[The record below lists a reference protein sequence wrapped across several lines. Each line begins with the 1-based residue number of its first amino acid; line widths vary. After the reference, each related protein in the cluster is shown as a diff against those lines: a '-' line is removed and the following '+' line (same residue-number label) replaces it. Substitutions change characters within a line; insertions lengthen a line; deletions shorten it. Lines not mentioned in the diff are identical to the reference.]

1 MKKKNHIMILKYLI
15 HMINT
20 SNIILNDN
28 FETKINNL
36 LERILKSKTDTS
48 TRLFMVTEAYDRY
61 NKEYYR
67 ISLTILILSSI
78 ITFIEALRL
87 TIIEYISKDN
97 NNNKLMIYN
106 ITFTLNISLL
116 VIGTIITILSSI
128 IRFKNYKEILEG
140 LKEAQTLLVNYK
152 NKYSKQ
158 YYILD
163 NIKSNDKIYEISNKI
178 SDYDKKVKSINYFQ
192 YIENKNII
200 EYNEKKIKFDLDIFK
215 IKATLQNELE
225 RFSKIKESEF
235 ININNSHNLKLE
247 ELKNEKYKNIND
259 IYFDK
264 EEFKVDL
271 LKKKK
276 KLNDDAHDITID
288 LKRLASTDQSAI

>member
-1 MKKKNHIMILKYLI
+1 
-15 HMINT
+15 MINT

-28 FETKINNL
+28 FETKTNNL
-36 LERILKSKTDTS
+36 LERIIKSKTDTS

-61 NKEYYR
+61 NKEYYI

-97 NNNKLMIYN
+97 NDKLMIYN

-163 NIKSNDKIYEISNKI
+163 NINCQDKLYEISNKI

-200 EYNEKKIKFDLDIFK
+200 EYNEKKIKFELDIFK

-235 ININNSHNLKLE
+235 ININNNHNLKLE

-264 EEFKVDL
+264 EEFKIDL

-276 KLNDDAHDITID
+276 KLNDEANDITVD
-288 LKRLASTDQSAI
+288 LKRLSSTDQSAI

>member
-1 MKKKNHIMILKYLI
+1 
-15 HMINT
+15 MINT

-28 FETKINNL
+28 FETKTNNL
-36 LERILKSKTDTS
+36 LERIIKSKTDTS

-97 NNNKLMIYN
+97 NDKLMIYN

-163 NIKSNDKIYEISNKI
+163 NIKSQDKLYHISNKI

-200 EYNEKKIKFDLDIFK
+200 EYNEKKIKFDLNIFK

-225 RFSKIKESEF
+225 RFSRIKESEF
-235 ININNSHNLKLE
+235 ININNNHNLKLE
-247 ELKNEKYKNIND
+247 ELKNEKYKSIND
-259 IYFDK
+259 IYYDK

-276 KLNDDAHDITID
+276 KLNDEALDITID
-288 LKRLASTDQSAI
+288 LKRLSSIDQSVI

>member
-1 MKKKNHIMILKYLI
+1 
-15 HMINT
+15 MINT

-28 FETKINNL
+28 FEAKINNL

-97 NNNKLMIYN
+97 NNKLMIYN

-163 NIKSNDKIYEISNKI
+163 NINSQDKLYEISNKI

-276 KLNDDAHDITID
+276 KLNDEALDITVD

>member
-1 MKKKNHIMILKYLI
+1 
-15 HMINT
+15 MINT

-247 ELKNEKYKNIND
+247 ELKNEKFLVKYGISKDQIG
-259 IYFDK
+259 
-264 EEFKVDL
+264 
-271 LKKKK
+271 
-276 KLNDDAHDITID
+276 TI
-288 LKRLASTDQSAI
+288 QSAAFNIIKISLLL

>member
-1 MKKKNHIMILKYLI
+1 
-15 HMINT
+15 MINT

-28 FETKINNL
+28 FETKTNNL
-36 LERILKSKTDTS
+36 LERIIKLKTDTS

-235 ININNSHNLKLE
+235 ININNNHNLKLE

-264 EEFKVDL
+264 EEFKIDL

-276 KLNDDAHDITID
+276 KLNDEANDITVD
-288 LKRLASTDQSAI
+288 LKRLSSTDQSAI

>member
-1 MKKKNHIMILKYLI
+1 
-15 HMINT
+15 MINT

-67 ISLTILILSSI
+67 VSLTILILSSI

>member
-1 MKKKNHIMILKYLI
+1 
-15 HMINT
+15 MINT

-28 FETKINNL
+28 FETKTNNL
-36 LERILKSKTDTS
+36 LERIIKSKTDTS

-97 NNNKLMIYN
+97 NDKLMIYN

-163 NIKSNDKIYEISNKI
+163 NIKSQDKLYHISNKI
-178 SDYDKKVKSINYFQ
+178 TDYDKKVKSINYFQ

-200 EYNEKKIKFDLDIFK
+200 EYNEKKIKFDLNIFK

-235 ININNSHNLKLE
+235 ININNNHNLKLE
-247 ELKNEKYKNIND
+247 ELKNEKYKSIND
-259 IYFDK
+259 IYYDK

-276 KLNDDAHDITID
+276 KLNDEALDITID
-288 LKRLASTDQSAI
+288 LKRLSSTDQSVI

>member
-1 MKKKNHIMILKYLI
+1 
-15 HMINT
+15 MINT

-28 FETKINNL
+28 FETKTNNL
-36 LERILKSKTDTS
+36 LERIIKSKTDTS

-97 NNNKLMIYN
+97 NDKLMIYN

-163 NIKSNDKIYEISNKI
+163 NIKSQDKLYHISNKI

-200 EYNEKKIKFDLDIFK
+200 EYNEKKIKFDLNIFK

-235 ININNSHNLKLE
+235 ININNNHNLKLE
-247 ELKNEKYKNIND
+247 ELKNEKYKSIND
-259 IYFDK
+259 IYYDK

-276 KLNDDAHDITID
+276 KLNDEALDITID
-288 LKRLASTDQSAI
+288 LKRLSSIDQSVI

>member
-1 MKKKNHIMILKYLI
+1 
-15 HMINT
+15 MINT

>member
-1 MKKKNHIMILKYLI
+1 
-15 HMINT
+15 MINT

-28 FETKINNL
+28 FEAKINNL
-36 LERILKSKTDTS
+36 LERIIKSKTDTS

-97 NNNKLMIYN
+97 NNTLMIYN

-140 LKEAQTLLVNYK
+140 LKGAQTLLVNYK

-163 NIKSNDKIYEISNKI
+163 NINSQDKLYNITNKI

-247 ELKNEKYKNIND
+247 ELKNEKYKNINN
-259 IYFDK
+259 IFFDK
-264 EEFKVDL
+264 EEFKIDL

-276 KLNDDAHDITID
+276 KLNDEANDITID
-288 LKRLASTDQSAI
+288 LKRLASTDQSVI

>member
-1 MKKKNHIMILKYLI
+1 
-15 HMINT
+15 MINT

-36 LERILKSKTDTS
+36 LERIIKSKTDTS

-87 TIIEYISKDN
+87 TIIEYISRD

-152 NKYSKQ
+152 NKYSKH
-158 YYILD
+158 YFILD
-163 NIKSNDKIYEISNKI
+163 NIKSHDKLYQISNKI
-178 SDYDKKVKSINYFQ
+178 SEYDKKVKSINYFQ

-235 ININNSHNLKLE
+235 ININNNHNLKLE

-276 KLNDDAHDITID
+276 KLNDEAQDITID
-288 LKRLASTDQSAI
+288 LKKLSSTDQSAI

>member
-1 MKKKNHIMILKYLI
+1 
-15 HMINT
+15 MINT
-20 SNIILNDN
+20 SNIILNND
-28 FETKINNL
+28 FQTKNNNL
-36 LERILKSKTDTS
+36 LERIIKSKTDTS

-61 NKEYYR
+61 NKEYYT

-97 NNNKLMIYN
+97 NDKLMIYN

-163 NIKSNDKIYEISNKI
+163 NINSQDKLYEISNKI

-200 EYNEKKIKFDLDIFK
+200 EYNERKIKFDLDIFK

-259 IYFDK
+259 IYLDK

-288 LKRLASTDQSAI
+288 LKRLASTDQSVI

>member
-87 TIIEYISKDN
+87 TIIEYISKESN
-97 NNNKLMIYN
+97 NTLMTYN

-158 YYILD
+158 YYILN

-178 SDYDKKVKSINYFQ
+178 SDYDKNVKSINYFQ

-276 KLNDDAHDITID
+276 KLNEEALDITVD
-288 LKRLASTDQSAI
+288 LKRLASTDQSVI

>member
-1 MKKKNHIMILKYLI
+1 
-15 HMINT
+15 MINT

-28 FETKINNL
+28 FEAKINNL
-36 LERILKSKTDTS
+36 SERIIKSKTDTS

-67 ISLTILILSSI
+67 ISLTILVLSSI

-97 NNNKLMIYN
+97 NNALMIYN

-163 NIKSNDKIYEISNKI
+163 NINSQDKLYEISNKI

-247 ELKNEKYKNIND
+247 ELKNEKYKSIND

-276 KLNDDAHDITID
+276 KLNDEALDITVD